1 MSPTPRSLRAA
12 LVACLFF
19 ANSVQALSF
28 GQIDDFEDGTTAN
41 WVVGVTGGVHPAPPQ
56 NVPDGG
62 PAGAGDSYLRLT
74 SFGGLGSGSRLTV
87 VNLTQWA
94 GDYPGAGINLIT
106 MHLIN
111 LGSTDLSIRLRF
123 ADPIAGPP
131 TNAAITESV
140 QLPAGSGW
148 QLVSFHV
155 SPADLIA
162 LLGDATV
169 LLGATTELRI
179 FHGEAPAFPGEP
191 IAAQLGVDN
200 ILAFASEVPAQGS
213 SWSAVKALYR

>member
-1 MSPTPRSLRAA
+1 MKLSLAACFATPL
-12 LVACLFF
+12 LVAT
-19 ANSVQALSF
+19 AASALTF
-28 GQIDDFEDGTTAN
+28 GQIDTFEDGTTAN
-41 WVVGVTGGVHPAPPQ
+41 WVVGVIGGVHPAPPQ
-56 NVPDGG
+56 NVADGG
-62 PAGAGDSYLRLT
+62 PDGAGDNYLRLT
-74 SFGGLGSGSRLTV
+74 SFGGNGPGSHLTV

-94 GDYPGAGINLIT
+94 GDYLGASINLIT

-111 LGSTDLSIRLRF
+111 LGNTDLSIRLRF
-123 ADPIAGPP
+123 ADPAGGPP
-131 TNAAITESV
+131 NNVAITDSV

-155 SPADLIA
+155 APADLIA
-162 LLGDATV
+162 LLGDTTL

-200 ILAFASEVPAQGS
+200 ILAFASEVPTAGA